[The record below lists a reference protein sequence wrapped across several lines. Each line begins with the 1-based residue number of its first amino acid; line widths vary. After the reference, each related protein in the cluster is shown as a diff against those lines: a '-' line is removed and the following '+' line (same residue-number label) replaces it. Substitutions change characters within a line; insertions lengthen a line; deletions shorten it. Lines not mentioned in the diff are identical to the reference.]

1 MARACG
7 TASGLGR
14 GRRWAARQRR
24 LVTVAGLLAWCLL
37 ALCLPLPGS
46 AGEALALGWPSR
58 PSQAPREA
66 PGLAAAKHLQEVAPP
81 LAVQQLQEA
90 LAERQ
95 PRLRILEPA
104 AEAVLPGGPW
114 RLRLQV
120 DDWPLVDAGV
130 LGLGPHLLVRI
141 DDGEPLRLTSPE
153 ATLPALTPGS
163 HRLTVVAARPWGEA
177 VKSPGALAQI
187 RLHRTAANPLALPA
201 PGSPQLL
208 PVSPAGALAG
218 EPLLLDWLMID
229 APLQH
234 LRDDDAQ
241 WRLRVTVNG
250 DSFLVD
256 RQTPLWL
263 QGWRP
268 GSNALQLELLDGR
281 GEPLNPPF
289 NSLVQEVRLDPSAP
303 RPVWSQGR
311 LSPGD
316 LAALLGQSPP
326 PAPVEPVR
334 EVAKPLAM
342 EDQASPPQSPEP
354 PSAEP
359 LAAAPQETLPPA
371 AEPQAT
377 EARADNAQPEE
388 QKEEQAAEPTPDD
401 TKTVSATAAGDA
413 PGRDGRR
420 DAPQKPPQEP
430 EAQLPVQPRQA
441 SEPPQQAPKPPLE
454 DLEDLEE
461 AQPKIPEPAEPA
473 EAAAPPATE
482 QRPAREEVNADGT
495 LRRERPEG
503 PLAGLRARLGQ

>member
-1 MARACG
+1 MAA
-7 TASGLGR
+7 
-14 GRRWAARQRR
+14 
-24 LVTVAGLLAWCLL
+24 VAGLVAWCVL
-37 ALCLPLPGS
+37 ALGLPLPGS

-58 PSQAPREA
+58 PSPPPREA
-66 PGLAAAKHLQEVAPP
+66 PNLAGAQRLQEVAPP
-81 LAVQQLQEA
+81 AAVQQLQEA

-104 AEAVLPGGPW
+104 AEAVLPDGPW

-120 DDWPLVDAGV
+120 DDWPLVDADG
-130 LGLGPHLLVRI
+130 LGLGPHLLVWI

-153 ATLPALTPGS
+153 ATLPALSPGS

-201 PGSPQLL
+201 PGSAQLL

-218 EPLLLDWLMID
+218 EPLLLDWLLID

-263 QGWRP
+263 RGWRP

-303 RPVWSQGR
+303 RPAWSQGR
-311 LSPGD
+311 LTPGD
-316 LAALLGQSPP
+316 LAVLLGQSPP
-326 PAPVEPVR
+326 PPTPEPLAPTPEEAEPRAAETPLPEPPASEPGPAAPVAPAAAPEPT
-334 EVAKPLAM
+334 ETQATETQAGEPLA
-342 EDQASPPQSPEP
+342 EVPQAEKPQPEVPQPEEPLKEETQAAPSSTETSTEEEEQTEEPQPGPVEAAPADPAVSSAAPPRQGSEAPPSSSPEP
-354 PSAEP
+354 GETLEDTKAEAEAEP
-359 LAAAPQETLPPA
+359 EPAAP
-371 AEPQAT
+371 
-377 EARADNAQPEE
+377 
-388 QKEEQAAEPTPDD
+388 AEPT
-401 TKTVSATAAGDA
+401 
-413 PGRDGRR
+413 
-420 DAPQKPPQEP
+420 
-430 EAQLPVQPRQA
+430 
-441 SEPPQQAPKPPLE
+441 
-454 DLEDLEE
+454 
-461 AQPKIPEPAEPA
+461 
-473 EAAAPPATE
+473 AAPVPPSPAL
-482 QRPAREEVNADGT
+482 RPAREEVNADGT
-495 LRRERPEG
+495 LKREPTQG
-503 PLAGLRARLGQ
+503 PLAGLRARLGR